1 MARFIEHSSPPG
13 RVAFVEQSGA
23 EGRGEATMNGRAWA
37 LVAGFTILVLILALL
52 VALGSEIGVFP
63 EPTDLNTDA
72 SAAIL
77 ALVGA
82 AAIGIERIIETLWT
96 MLGQATGNQR
106 WPLNLVADD
115 VSRLVDSMNED
126 LAPFLEKVQEG
137 IDEAGE
143 VAGAATEQLRVAR
156 ETVEDIKGSIRE
168 LQALAPENPRAR
180 AAVAAVSRGI
190 GYLEGTYPDLRDRAQ
205 SFNDAASK
213 ADELLNQV
221 NDNPAR
227 RLISILVGSFLGLL
241 VAGIMGLDLIG
252 ATLGPDPWGTGADQP
267 WLDLTFPNL
276 GAAVTGLVM
285 GLGASPTHELIKT
298 LQETKKNRKAENN
311 AS

>member
-1 MARFIEHSSPPG
+1 VVI
-13 RVAFVEQSGA
+13 
-23 EGRGEATMNGRAWA
+23 GRGDVTMNGRAWG
-37 LVAGFTILVLILALL
+37 LVVGSTILVLVLALL
-52 VALGSEIGVFP
+52 VALGSRIGLFP
-63 EPTDLNTDA
+63 EPTVLNTDA

-82 AAIGIERIIETLWT
+82 AAIGIERIIETFWT
-96 MLGQATGNQR
+96 MLGQTTGNQR
-106 WPLNLVADD
+106 WPLNVVGDEI
-115 VSRLVDSMNED
+115 SRLVSEMNED
-126 LAPFLEKVQEG
+126 LEPFLQKLQEG

-143 VAGAATEQLRVAR
+143 AAGAATEQLQVAK
-156 ETVEDIKGSIRE
+156 ETVDDIKGSIRE
-168 LQALAPENPRAR
+168 LQALAPGNPRAR

-205 SFNDAASK
+205 SFNDAASR

-241 VAGIMGLDLIG
+241 AAGILGLDLIG
-252 ATLGPDPWGTGADQP
+252 ATLGENPWGTGADQP
-267 WLDLTFPNL
+267 WLDHALPNL

-285 GLGASPTHELIKT
+285 GLGATPTHELIKT